1 MPAVLFLVALLIVVG
16 LVIAASLD
24 RRIAD
29 ALYGLMWLVFFAGLA
44 GFLAL
49 VAWLTILGS

>member
-1 MPAVLFLVALLIVVG
+1 MLYLVALLIVFG

-24 RRIAD
+24 RRVAD
-29 ALYGLMWLVFFAGLA
+29 AINGLMWLVIFAGLA

-49 VAWLTILGS
+49 VAWLAILRP